1 MEELNKVLP
10 AAAVDFGGRLFGA
23 ALILF
28 VGWIVVR
35 YFTPPL
41 NRALQ
46 RSRLD
51 PSFASFLTNS
61 ARAAFV
67 VMLIVAAMQQLGLQT
82 ASVLTLLGTVG
93 LAVALSLQGSLANFA
108 SGLLVL
114 SFRMVRVGD
123 LIEVGDVRGQ
133 VIDLLPF
140 HVVVVTVD
148 NQRVTVP
155 NTSLTSSAVRN
166 HSALPNRR
174 AQWLL
179 PLLPADDL
187 ATVKETLVARLRGDA
202 RVLAEPAPQAFLQE
216 WTDSKRVLA
225 VQAWTLSADQPR
237 VQQEMLETLATA
249 LEGIRRSSAGESRP
263 G

>member
-10 AAAVDFGGRLFGA
+10 AAVVEFGGRIIGA
-23 ALILF
+23 AVILF
-28 VGWIVVR
+28 VGWIVIR

-41 NRALQ
+41 RRMLE

-123 LIEVGDVRGQ
+123 HVEVGDVRGQ

-140 HVVVVTVD
+140 HVVVVTAD

-155 NTSLTSSAVRN
+155 NTSLTSGAVRN

-179 PLLPADDL
+179 PLLAADDL
-187 ATVKETLVARLRGDA
+187 AAVKEALLARLRGDSH
-202 RVLAEPAPQAFLQE
+202 VLAEPAPQAFLQE
-216 WTDSKRVLA
+216 WTDSKRILA
-225 VQAWTLSADQPR
+225 VQAWTLTADHQR
-237 VQQEMLETLATA
+237 VQQEMLETLAKA
-249 LEGIRRSSAGESRP
+249 LEESRTVSP
-263 G
+263 TR

>member
-1 MEELNKVLP
+1 MEELHKLLPEVVL
-10 AAAVDFGGRLFGA
+10 DFSGRLLGA
-23 ALILF
+23 VLILF
-28 VGWIVVR
+28 VGWLVMR

-41 NRALQ
+41 RRTLE
-46 RSRLD
+46 RSHLD
-51 PSFASFLTNS
+51 PTFASFLTSS

-67 VMLIVAAMQQLGLQT
+67 VMLIVAALQQLGMHT

-123 LIEVGDVRGQ
+123 QVEVGDVRGQ
-133 VIDLLPF
+133 VTDLLPF
-140 HVVVVTVD
+140 HVVVVTAD

-155 NTSLTSSAVRN
+155 NTSLTTTAVRN
-166 HSALPNRR
+166 NSALPHRR

-179 PLLPADDL
+179 PLVPADDL
-187 ATVKETLVARLRGDA
+187 ATVKETLLARLRGDS
-202 RVLAEPAPQAFLQE
+202 RILAEPASQAFLQE

-225 VQAWTLSADQPR
+225 VQAWTITADYQR
-237 VQQEMLETLATA
+237 VQQEMLETLAKT
-249 LEGIRRSSAGESRP
+249 LVESRP
-263 G
+263 R